1 MRNTVIFNV
10 EGMQCDA
17 CANKLERV
25 LSSLP
30 GIQELS
36 VSFKDRQVR
45 VVFES
50 SEVHINRLE
59 AAIQEAGFKTPAG
72 CP

>member
-1 MRNTVIFNV
+1 MKQTVVFNV

-17 CANKLERV
+17 CASRLHKA
-25 LSSLP
+25 LSSQP
-30 GIQELS
+30 GVEELS
-36 VSFKDRQVR
+36 VSFKNRQAR

-50 SEVHINRLE
+50 SVTNLNRVE
-59 AAIQEAGFKTPAG
+59 AAIQEAGFRTPPG